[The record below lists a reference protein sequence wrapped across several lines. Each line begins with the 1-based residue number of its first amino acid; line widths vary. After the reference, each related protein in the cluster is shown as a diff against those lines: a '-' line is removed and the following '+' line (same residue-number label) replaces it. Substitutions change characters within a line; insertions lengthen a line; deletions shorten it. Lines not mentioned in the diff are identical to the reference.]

1 MLCWS
6 LTGYGRSPLT
16 LAVVVVAVVAVV
28 AAEGCFDFVVAV
40 VVVVASLEESGSP
53 CSAVVSYG
61 WPFS

>member
-16 LAVVVVAVVAVV
+16 LAVVVAAVVAVAVV
-28 AAEGCFDFVVAV
+28 AAEGCSGFVVA
-40 VVVVASLEESGSP
+40 VVASLEEFGLP
-53 CSAVVSYG
+53 CSAAVSYG